1 MKKIQFIYDRE
12 FNSYFHTLY
21 GYVFTAFMVLV
32 AGIYTVGDCLRGG
45 SANFAGVVGS
55 MSFIYLIVIPILTM
69 RVFAEERRQK
79 TEQLLYALPV
89 SMGQVVIGK
98 FLALIS
104 VLALPTL
111 IMAMYPLILNFFG
124 SVDLL
129 AAYCALIGF
138 FLAGTA
144 LIAVGLF
151 LSSLA
156 DNQAVAAGMCFVA
169 MLLLFFLSS
178 LANLV
183 SSSASATLLA
193 AAVLVL
199 LLGLLTFSLT
209 KSKKVSAW
217 LTGILEVL
225 LLGCYLLWKDHFT
238 GVFPAVMKKLSVFDR
253 YYVFLDGIFDW
264 TGLIYLVSFS
274 VVFLL
279 LTTLSMEKRRW
290 NG

>member
-1 MKKIQFIYDRE
+1 MKKIQALYDRE

-21 GYVFTAFMVLV
+21 GYVFTAFIILV
-32 AGIYTVGDCLRGG
+32 ASIYTVGDCIRGR
-45 SANFAGVVGS
+45 SANFSGVVGS

-89 SMGQVVIGK
+89 SMGQVVVGK

-104 VLALPTL
+104 VLALPV
-111 IMAMYPLILNFFG
+111 IVMAAYPLTLNFYG
-124 SVDLL
+124 DVDLL
-129 AAYCALIGF
+129 GAYCALIGF
-138 FLAGTA
+138 YLCGCA
-144 LIAVGLF
+144 LCAIGMF

-183 SSSASATLLA
+183 SASASATLLA

-199 LLGLLTFSLT
+199 LVGLLCLSLT
-209 KSKKVSAW
+209 KSKKVS
-217 LTGILEVL
+217 LIITGTLEGL
-225 LLGCYLLWKDHFT
+225 LLVAYFLWKDHFT

-264 TGLIYLVSFS
+264 AGLVYLFSF
-274 VVFLL
+274 VAVFLL

>member
-1 MKKIQFIYDRE
+1 MKIGYIYDRE
-12 FNSYFHTLY
+12 FNSCFHSLY

-32 AGIYTVGDCLRGG
+32 AGIYVSGDCLRGG

-55 MSFIYLIVIPILTM
+55 MSFIYLIIIPILTM
-69 RVFAEERRQK
+69 RVLAEERRQR

-98 FLALIS
+98 YLALIS
-104 VLALPTL
+104 VLAVPTL
-111 IMAMYPLILNFFG
+111 IMAVYPPILAFFG
-124 SVDLL
+124 DVDLL
-129 AAYCALIGF
+129 SAYCALIGF
-138 FLAGTA
+138 YLCGCA
-144 LIAVGLF
+144 LCAVGVF

-156 DNQAVAAGMCFVA
+156 DNQAIAAGITFVV

-183 SSSASATLLA
+183 SSSPAATLLA
-193 AAVLVL
+193 AAILAL
-199 LLGLLTFSLT
+199 LLGLLAFSLT
-209 KSKKVSAW
+209 RSKKASIAITGT
-217 LTGILEVL
+217 LEGILLVL
-225 LLGCYLLWKDHFT
+225 YLLFKDHFT

-253 YYVFLDGIFDW
+253 YYVFLDGVFDL
-264 TGLIYLVSFS
+264 TGLVYILSFIAI
-274 VVFLL
+274 FLL

>member
-1 MKKIQFIYDRE
+1 MKIGHIYDRE
-12 FNSYFHTLY
+12 FNSYFHSLY
-21 GYVFTAFMVLV
+21 GYVFTAFVVLV
-32 AGIYTVGDCLRGG
+32 AGIYVSGDCLRGG
-45 SANFAGVVGS
+45 SANFATVVGS
-55 MSFIYLIVIPILTM
+55 MSFIYLIIIPILTM

-89 SMGQVVIGK
+89 SMAEVVVGK

-104 VLALPTL
+104 VLAVPVLV
-111 IMAMYPLILNFFG
+111 MAFYPPILAFFG
-124 SVDLL
+124 DVDLL
-129 AAYCALIGF
+129 SAYCALIGYY
-138 FLAGTA
+138 LCGCA
-144 LIAVGLF
+144 LCAVGMF

-183 SSSASATLLA
+183 STSASATLLA
-193 AAVLVL
+193 AAVLLL
-199 LLGLLTFSLT
+199 LLGLLAYSLT
-209 KSKKVSAW
+209 KSKKAALI
-217 LTGILEVL
+217 LTGGLEGAL
-225 LLGCYLLWKDHFT
+225 LALYFLFKDHFT

-253 YYVFLDGIFDW
+253 YYVFLDGIFDL
-264 TGLIYLVSFS
+264 TGLVYILSFIAI
-274 VVFLL
+274 FLL

>member
-1 MKKIQFIYDRE
+1 MKIGYIYDRE
-12 FNSYFHTLY
+12 FNAYFHSLY
-21 GYVFTAFMVLV
+21 GYVFTAFVVLV
-32 AGIYTVGDCLRGG
+32 AGIYVTGDCLRGG

-55 MSFIYLIVIPILTM
+55 MSFIYLIIIPILTM

-89 SMGQVVIGK
+89 SMGEVVTGK
-98 FLALIS
+98 YLALIS
-104 VLALPTL
+104 VLAVPVI
-111 IMAMYPLILNFFG
+111 IMAFYPPILAFFG
-124 SVDLL
+124 DVDLL
-129 AAYCALIGF
+129 AAYCSLIGF
-138 FLAGTA
+138 YLCGCA
-144 LIAVGLF
+144 LCAVGVF

-193 AAVLVL
+193 AAVLLL
-199 LLGLLTFSLT
+199 LLGLLTYSLT
-209 KSKKVSAW
+209 KSKTAGLI
-217 LTGILEVL
+217 LTGCLEGILLVL
-225 LLGCYLLWKDHFT
+225 YFLFKDHFT
-238 GVFPAVMKKLSVFDR
+238 GVFPTVMKKLSVFDR
-253 YYVFLDGIFDW
+253 YYVFLDGIFDL
-264 TGLIYLVSFS
+264 TGLVYILSFIAI
-274 VVFLL
+274 FLL

>member
-1 MKKIQFIYDRE
+1 MKKIQALYDRE
-12 FNSYFHTLY
+12 FNSYFTTLY
-21 GYVFTAFMVLV
+21 GYVFTAFIILV
-32 AGIYTVGDCLRGG
+32 ASIYTVGDCIRGR

-89 SMGQVVIGK
+89 SMGQVVVGK

-104 VLALPTL
+104 VLALP
-111 IMAMYPLILNFFG
+111 IIVMAAYPLILNFYG
-124 SVDLL
+124 DVDLL
-129 AAYCALIGF
+129 GAYCALIGF
-138 FLAGTA
+138 YLCGCA
-144 LIAVGLF
+144 LCAIGMF

-199 LLGLLTFSLT
+199 LVGLLCLSLT
-209 KSKKVSAW
+209 KSKKVSLAI
-217 LTGILEVL
+217 TGVLEGL
-225 LLGCYLLWKDHFT
+225 LLVAYFLWKDHFT

-264 TGLIYLVSFS
+264 AGLVYLFSF
-274 VVFLL
+274 VAVFLL

>member
-1 MKKIQFIYDRE
+1 MKKIQSLYDRE

-21 GYVFTAFMVLV
+21 GYVFTAFIILV
-32 AGIYTVGDCLRGG
+32 ASIYTVGDCVRGR

-79 TEQLLYALPV
+79 TEQLLYSLPV
-89 SMGQVVIGK
+89 SMGQVVMGK

-104 VLALPTL
+104 VLALPIL
-111 IMAMYPLILNFFG
+111 VMAMYPLILSFFG
-124 SVDLL
+124 NVDLL

-138 FLAGTA
+138 YLAGCA
-144 LIAVGLF
+144 LCAVGMF

-193 AAVLVL
+193 VAVLVL
-199 LLGLLTFSLT
+199 LIGLLAYSLT
-209 KSKKVSAW
+209 RSKKVSI
-217 LTGILEVL
+217 LITGVLEGL
-225 LLGCYLLWKDHFT
+225 LLVSYILWKDHFT

-264 TGLIYLVSFS
+264 TGLVYVVSFIA
-274 VVFLL
+274 VFLL

>member
-1 MKKIQFIYDRE
+1 MKIGYIYDRE
-12 FNSYFHTLY
+12 FNSCFHSLY

-32 AGIYTVGDCLRGG
+32 AGIYVSGDCLRGG

-55 MSFIYLIVIPILTM
+55 MSFIYLIIIPILTM
-69 RVFAEERRQK
+69 RVLAEERRQR

-98 FLALIS
+98 YLALIS
-104 VLALPTL
+104 VLAVPTV
-111 IMAMYPLILNFFG
+111 IMAVYPPILAFFG
-124 SVDLL
+124 DVDLL
-129 AAYCALIGF
+129 SAYCALIGF
-138 FLAGTA
+138 YLCGCA
-144 LIAVGLF
+144 LCAVGVF

-156 DNQAVAAGMCFVA
+156 DNQAIAAGITFVV

-183 SSSASATLLA
+183 SSSPAATLLA
-193 AAVLVL
+193 AAILAL
-199 LLGLLTFSLT
+199 LLGLLAFSLT
-209 KSKKVSAW
+209 RSKKASIAITGT
-217 LTGILEVL
+217 LEGILLVL
-225 LLGCYLLWKDHFT
+225 YLLFKDHFT

-253 YYVFLDGIFDW
+253 YYVFLDGVFDL
-264 TGLIYLVSFS
+264 TGLVYILSFIAI
-274 VVFLL
+274 FLL